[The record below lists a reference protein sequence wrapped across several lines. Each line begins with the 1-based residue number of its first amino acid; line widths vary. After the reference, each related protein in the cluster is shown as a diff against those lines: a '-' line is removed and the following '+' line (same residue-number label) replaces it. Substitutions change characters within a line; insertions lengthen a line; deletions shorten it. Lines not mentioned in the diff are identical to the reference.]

1 VHSRARLNMEPKSKS
16 SWGGSRIG
24 AGRPT
29 EPSSRRARRKDGE
42 FMERLTFIRDVAG
55 DVAKDNIKN
64 WKGWPGS
71 AQLHAHALQQ
81 DLEDVILRLDALLG
95 GDAAPFEGAEFRDW
109 RSRRSPT

>member
-1 VHSRARLNMEPKSKS
+1 MEPKSKS

-42 FMERLTFIRDVAG
+42 FMARLGFIRDVAG
-55 DVAKDNIKN
+55 DVSKESIKN
-64 WKGWPGS
+64 WQSWRGS
-71 AQLHAHALQQ
+71 AELHAHALQQ
-81 DLEDVILRLDALLG
+81 DLDNVVLRLDALLR
-95 GDAAPFEGAEFRDW
+95 GDAAPFECPEFREW